1 MCCSAQHLVTVLVV
15 DLSMSGGLLPMPM
28 PMPMLMSDASDR
40 QAAAPAAMVVPLAS
54 HSAGRGIVAV
64 FCVNY

>member
-1 MCCSAQHLVTVLVV
+1 
-15 DLSMSGGLLPMPM
+15 M

-40 QAAAPAAMVVPLAS
+40 QAAAAPAAAMVVPLAS